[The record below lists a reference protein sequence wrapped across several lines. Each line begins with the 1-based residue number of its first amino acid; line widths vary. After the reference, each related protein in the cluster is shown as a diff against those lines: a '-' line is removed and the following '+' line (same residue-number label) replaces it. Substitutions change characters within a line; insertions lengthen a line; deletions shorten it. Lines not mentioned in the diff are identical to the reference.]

1 MKKSIFHHQ
10 LKVTFNWF
18 RELTLKKWKKCEP
31 HYCCVD
37 KHGSYRFLYPKFK
50 TFSRLFSL
58 FHNQGYQIGDQQR
71 SWKTHELC
79 FSYEAL
85 QTCINHSARRLNKV
99 WLRVKKT
106 SFTNQKIQPLYHFSR
121 IFLYF
126 PDYFQIW
133 KIALQISRVFK
144 NSRLCKNQVKYDF
157 KHLTNKTYIT
167 NLHSIQPHLRS
178 QHCACA
184 VRYSVSS
191 FLSSEVPKQTNK
203 LLF

>member
-1 MKKSIFHHQ
+1 MIVLTGFVQIFES
-10 LKVTFNWF
+10 KI
-18 RELTLKKWKKCEP
+18 KA
-31 HYCCVD
+31 
-37 KHGSYRFLYPKFK
+37 
-50 TFSRLFSL
+50 SL
-58 FHNQGYQIGDQQR
+58 FFQTKIYFPDSSLSKKVINRDLE
-71 SWKTHELC
+71 KTHELC
-79 FSYEAL
+79 FFYEAL
-85 QTCINHSARRLNKV
+85 QTCNNHSARRLNKV

-144 NSRLCKNQVKYDF
+144 NSRLCKNQVKCDF
-157 KHLTNKTYIT
+157 KHLTNKTDKT